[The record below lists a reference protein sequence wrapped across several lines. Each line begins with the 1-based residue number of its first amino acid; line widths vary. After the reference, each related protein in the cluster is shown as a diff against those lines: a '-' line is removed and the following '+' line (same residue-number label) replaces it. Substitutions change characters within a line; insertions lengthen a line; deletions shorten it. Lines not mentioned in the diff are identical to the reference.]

1 MSDNISGPNYT
12 ETATQSETLIRLTV
26 HRFFCLKVFFSSIRC
41 CHWGH
46 IQTYLT
52 GFCNHTEIG
61 HSNAFNHPP
70 SFFSSLDLVFYQ
82 CFFFFFFAFFP
93 NIFPSPVCFL
103 MMFLRFQFC
112 FFFPGTLQKSI
123 LIYLTQ
129 QLSRMLWSLNVSKKE
144 NNHDVAFKCRVK
156 SLCF

>member
-26 HRFFCLKVFFSSIRC
+26 YHFFCLKVFFSSIRC

-70 SFFSSLDLVFYQ
+70 SFFSSPDLVFYQ
-82 CFFFFFFAFFP
+82 FLFILFFCILSQHFSFSRLFSYDVSQILVLFLFP
-93 NIFPSPVCFL
+93 WNITEVNFDLLDSAA
-103 MMFLRFQFC
+103 
-112 FFFPGTLQKSI
+112 
-123 LIYLTQ
+123 Q
-129 QLSRMLWSLNVSKKE
+129 QNVM
-144 NNHDVAFKCRVK
+144 VFKC
-156 SLCF
+156 F

>member
-26 HRFFCLKVFFSSIRC
+26 HHFFCLKVFFSSIRC

-70 SFFSSLDLVFYQ
+70 SFFSSPDLVFYQ
-82 CFFFFFFAFFP
+82 FLFILFFCILSQHFSFSRLFSYDVSQILVLFLFP
-93 NIFPSPVCFL
+93 WNITEVNFDLLDSAA
-103 MMFLRFQFC
+103 
-112 FFFPGTLQKSI
+112 
-123 LIYLTQ
+123 Q
-129 QLSRMLWSLNVSKKE
+129 QNVM
-144 NNHDVAFKCRVK
+144 VFKC
-156 SLCF
+156 F

>member
-26 HRFFCLKVFFSSIRC
+26 HHFFCLKVFFSSIRC

-70 SFFSSLDLVFYQ
+70 SFFSSPDLVFYQ
-82 CFFFFFFAFFP
+82 LFNLFIYFCILSQHFSFSRLFSYDVSQILVLFLFP
-93 NIFPSPVCFL
+93 WNITEVNFDLFDSAA
-103 MMFLRFQFC
+103 
-112 FFFPGTLQKSI
+112 
-123 LIYLTQ
+123 Q
-129 QLSRMLWSLNVSKKE
+129 QNVM
-144 NNHDVAFKCRVK
+144 VFKC
-156 SLCF
+156 F